1 MKKTGMLLGLMMLVS
16 IVAVYAIENCA
27 DLQTN
32 EEKDK
37 CYIDLRVNGGDD
49 SLCDEISNKYL
60 KDSCASISNSGV
72 SYFFVIDD
80 KSPAEDIILIQDILS
95 DAQLGIPS
103 GNVKL
108 NSEVTR
114 EDLPNKVT
122 TFIYRQSAL
131 IIVGDTSPTEHV
143 VSAQE
148 ISSYLRGRDI
158 PSVIRLISEIKND
171 DFKQETVQKFCG
183 KTNTLGNDETK
194 TYRFPDHD
202 YEISLKISN
211 LGAVFTINGE
221 ITDALSAGTSFL
233 LADGEEF
240 FVDTL
245 SERKSTFCINGGP
258 GEIISALPQK
268 FCGKTNTLGNDE
280 TKTYKFPDNDYEIS
294 LTISNSRAVFTING
308 EITDPLSAGTSFLLA
323 DGEEFF
329 VDTLSTSESKFCING
344 GPGTIISVPSIAK
357 PPASVAP
364 TKRTMIPSVEPV
376 GKEPDECSTRTDCD
390 DYNACTSDLCSGTP
404 KKCSHIEA
412 SLGCNYNGSCIPA
425 SIRYGGMYCEVDR
438 TMQSQKEES
447 SDCNNN
453 YECDSN
459 VCVNSKCISPS
470 FIQRVIE
477 WFGKIFG

>member
-1 MKKTGMLLGLMMLVS
+1 MIFS

-32 EEKDK
+32 GEKDK
-37 CYIDLRVNGGDD
+37 CYIDLRLNGGAD

-60 KDSCASISNSGV
+60 KDSCISISNSGI

-108 NSEVTR
+108 NSEVNR

-122 TFIYRQSAL
+122 TFIYQQSAL
-131 IIVGDTSPTEHV
+131 IIVGDTAPTEHV
-143 VSAQE
+143 VWAQK
-148 ISSYLRGRDI
+148 ISSYLLGRDI
-158 PSVIRLISEIKND
+158 PATIKLISEITSD
-171 DFKQETVQKFCG
+171 DFKQEIVQKFCG
-183 KTNTLGNDETK
+183 KTNTLGKDETK
-194 TYRFPDHD
+194 TYKFPDHD

-221 ITDALSAGTSFL
+221 VTDALSAGTSFSL
-233 LADGEEF
+233 VDGEEL

-245 SERKSTFCINGGP
+245 SERDSKFCINGGP

-268 FCGKTNTLGNDE
+268 FCGKTNTLGTGE
-280 TKTYKFPDNDYEIS
+280 TKTYKFPDHDYEIS
-294 LTISNSRAVFTING
+294 LTISNGRALFTVNG
-308 EITDPLSAGTSFLLA
+308 ELTDALSAGTSFSLA

-329 VDTLSTSESKFCING
+329 VDTLSTNEGKFCING
-344 GPGTIISVPSIAK
+344 GPGKIISVPSIAK

-364 TKRTMIPSVEPV
+364 AKRAIMPSVKPV
-376 GKEPDECSTRTDCD
+376 ENEPDECSTRTDCD
-390 DYNACTSDLCSGTP
+390 DDNACTSDLCSGSP

-438 TMQSQKEES
+438 TMQSQKEEA

-459 VCVNSKCISPS
+459 VCVNSTCISPS
-470 FIQRVIE
+470 FIQRFIE